1 VVLWQRMKT
10 RVLIIIGMIL
20 VGFTSSVYAQY
31 MGGKD
36 PPGTVLEECIGPQGA
51 CPEERLVKQIEN
63 DQNNAILVLV
73 IGIPS
78 FGVMIGFVIWRKRK

>member
-1 VVLWQRMKT
+1 MKT
-10 RVLIIIGMIL
+10 ILLTIIAIIMIGTMVLP
-20 VGFTSSVYAQY
+20 TRAQY